1 MKKYIVILLDAKDPS
16 EDAREEMFKLIAK
29 EFEVPIEEIRKNF
42 SSFPATVRIEESK
55 DYAEEYAKVLRDLG
69 GLTEIVE
76 FDEEQMG
83 SVEQFYDIKVLS
95 SSSSTLK
102 AISEDQADKIYQ
114 KMETSSATN
123 ESDKAQKTTT
133 LQSTGLSFDDSSRET
148 KPKENPTPTPSKQAP
163 VNTGLSL
170 SGDDEEDEDDSEIFE
185 EKEEP
190 KEQQKTASKPT
201 TAASTSGQT
210 SGLSFALE
218 ETKTEAPK
226 SEPNKTEPSKP
237 QAPAAEPM
245 GFALESAP
253 ASTNQTGATAQNNHS
268 PQINQTPQ
276 PVQTAA
282 PQKSEPQTT
291 PPTPMSLGID
301 STSLDQL
308 AQEALSESAKP
319 QQASQQ
325 NSTQHSQPN
334 SPSYNTQGESGS
346 NSQSTNSAVTSSEDD
361 DSRPSYS
368 AFTSRTRPS
377 RIIYMKEVDENS
389 PEDEDVE
396 DLIKQKKNKTLNII
410 LTVSGIV
417 FFLVIGFL
425 NYEFQKSKLEEEGIK
440 LTNEL
445 EAKLIKDQSKII
457 SIKAIEY
464 KRKKDILSKNT
475 LIWKKLETKVIFE
488 ALGEHQI
495 NMEIKTLENQ
505 ILDTY
510 IEIKE
515 TTRISTDIDLLN
527 RSRIYLVEAG
537 CENIFNKTD
546 KFKNLPENSILV
558 TGKCRGYLFSVGKKQ
573 RIPLYLILTGKI
585 DPELGVL
592 KVDFALS
599 SEEPDSYALPSGD
612 NLISYENDTSTKVF
626 FTSSIQLDK
635 SKLNEEEEKAL
646 RKFVEDEESKKDP
659 KKAKKKLSEDSKED
673 DSKDFEF

>member
-29 EFEVPIEEIRKNF
+29 EFEVSVDEIRKNF

-114 KMETSSATN
+114 KMGTSSATN

-133 LQSTGLSFDDSSRET
+133 LQSTGLSFEDSSKEN
-148 KPKENPTPTPSKQAP
+148 KPKENPTPAPSKQAP
-163 VNTGLSL
+163 INTGLSL
-170 SGDDEEDEDDSEIFE
+170 SGDDEDDEDDSEIFE

-190 KEQQKTASKPT
+190 KSQTKEQPKQV
-201 TAASTSGQT
+201 STSGQA

-218 ETKTEAPK
+218 DTKTEAPK
-226 SEPNKTEPSKP
+226 SEPNKTEAPKP

-253 ASTNQTGATAQNNHS
+253 VATNQTGATAQNNQS
-268 PQINQTPQ
+268 PQPA
-276 PVQTAA
+276 QTAA

-319 QQASQQ
+319 QQATQQ

-334 SPSYNTQGESGS
+334 SHSSNTQGESGS

-389 PEDEDVE
+389 PEDDEVE

-425 NYEFQKSKLEEEGIK
+425 NYEFQKSKLEDEGIK

-475 LIWKKLETKVIFE
+475 LIWKKLETKVLFD

-495 NMEIKTLENQ
+495 NIEIKTLGNQ

-592 KVDFALS
+592 KVDFAFS

-646 RKFVEDEESKKDP
+646 RKFVEDEENKKDP
-659 KKAKKKLSEDSKED
+659 KKAKKKSSEDTKED